1 MNTSEDSQDPI
12 LEVAWTRYAE
22 FDLAAKSRSKIQK
35 TFHRWVGIIGVLA
48 VFFAILSAILPTNLI
63 PAIIVAIKIVFV
75 LLPITASIL
84 ANVGNQFFSGADG
97 LVLRAGA
104 EQIHREI
111 YQYRTIL
118 QDSPDRKSWLENRL
132 REILREVHR
141 SLNGELSLEAYSGEL
156 PPPYS
161 VGNVR
166 KDKGFADLNAQAYFT
181 LRTKDQLDWHINR
194 RNRLHTERVRLQV
207 YIFIAGALG
216 TVIASLSAAFLKSN
230 IGLWVALFTAIS
242 TALVSWKELRNLDMT
257 IRNFSKVTL
266 ELGFISDHW
275 KNLTAAEKT
284 QAEFFNMVKDTESVL
299 WNQNIEYIKSMQEAL
314 ETSKQ
319 TQANLIDQAMQHSRQ
334 AVSQLNEDSTAETM
348 LAYVPQPPPVYHPNQ
363 PIAANLAGQ
372 PVQPYQGEL
381 GAPDFNPMSTNLIPE
396 GAFDD
401 PTEHLNFGM
410 AGLVPEGSFDE
421 APASMGGAP
430 VPEGTFS
437 PENSTPP
444 SSGGVGD

>member
-1 MNTSEDSQDPI
+1 MNTAEDSKDPI
-12 LEVAWTRYAE
+12 MEVAWTRYAE
-22 FDLAAKSRSKIQK
+22 FDLAAKKRSKIQK
-35 TFHRWVGIIGVLA
+35 AFHRWVGIIGVLA
-48 VFFAILSAILPTNLI
+48 VFFAILSAVLPINLI
-63 PAIIVAIKIVFV
+63 PAIIVAVKFVFI

-141 SLNGELSLEAYSGEL
+141 SLNGELSLEPYSGEL

-166 KDKGFADLNAQAYFT
+166 KDKGFADLNAEAYFT
-181 LRTKDQLDWHINR
+181 LRTKDQLDWHISR
-194 RNRLHTERVRLQV
+194 RNRLHKERVRLQV
-207 YIFIAGALG
+207 YIFLAGATG
-216 TVIASLSAAFLKSN
+216 TVIASFSAAFLKSN

-275 KNLTAAEKT
+275 KNLTAPEKT

-314 ETSKQ
+314 EASKQ
-319 TQANLIDQAMQHSRQ
+319 TQSNLIDQAMIQSRQ
-334 AVSQLNEDSTAETM
+334 ATSRLDSGTSAPPTQPGIPQQPSIYNPGQPYSASQ
-348 LAYVPQPPPVYHPNQ
+348 PNQ
-363 PIAANLAGQ
+363 PI
-372 PVQPYQGEL
+372 QPYEGVL
-381 GAPDFNPMSTNLIPE
+381 GAPDFNPMSSTLVPE
-396 GAFDD
+396 GSFAD
-401 PTEHLNFGM
+401 PADHLRAGM
-410 AGLVPEGSFDE
+410 EGLVPEGSFDE
-421 APASMGGAP
+421 TIPSTGGA
-430 VPEGTFS
+430 
-437 PENSTPP
+437 
-444 SSGGVGD
+444 GD